1 MKFTK
6 IKHLGT
12 TIFMF
17 LLAEAIILAGVS
29 VLTAGIG
36 LNKLTGRLIK
46 EELSTTAYSL
56 QELYNTAIEGDYR
69 LEDNE
74 LYKGDTNLS
83 KDMGIIDRLNSESNL
98 QVTIFWGDTRKA
110 TTIRDSNGNRALNTK
125 LGENTYKRVSSGE
138 SVFLES
144 TNIEGTKY
152 DAYYIPLK
160 QPSDGSVVGVL
171 FTGRSSS
178 DIFSNKLSTLLKI
191 ALFMVMDSILWLGIC
206 LFIIRMLNNCMKN
219 ICSYVEHIGDGDLTF
234 EVIPRYKERAD
245 ELGRIAK
252 SCDDAKKTLT
262 IIATNMKKSSTELAE
277 NTGEFKSNF
286 DNALESI
293 QGINSAVEEIAQ
305 SNTTQASDVQD
316 VSSNLSVISND
327 VDTSLSNVKEL
338 ETSVLE
344 MTKISKGA
352 NEYLDKLRSVCDTSA
367 KEIEQLKDDTENT
380 NNSVLQIDKAL
391 EAIQSIANQT
401 NLLSLNA
408 SIEAARA
415 GEHGRGFAVVAEE
428 IRKLSEDS
436 KKSALDIAEIIGNL
450 VSSSQESIERMAS
463 VSDSTKVQDEHLGY
477 VANAFENLTEC
488 INAVSSIAEEV
499 LASVKEIEAGKNSI
513 NSSVESLSAISEET
527 AASTEETSASMQT
540 LTATVEQCS
549 GMVGS
554 LKELSEYLLEVSK
567 AFKF

>member
-36 LNKLTGRLIK
+36 LDKLTGRLIK

-56 QELYNTAIEGDYR
+56 QELYNTAIEGDYH
-69 LEDNE
+69 LEGNE

-110 TTIRDSNGNRALNTK
+110 TTIRDNSGNRALNTK
-125 LGENTYKRVSSGE
+125 LGESTYKRVSNGE
-138 SVFLES
+138 SVFLEG

-191 ALFMVMDSILWLGIC
+191 ALFMIIDSVIWLGIC
-206 LFIIRMLNNCMKN
+206 IFIIRMLNNCMKN

-277 NTGEFKSNF
+277 NTGEFKSSF

-327 VDTSLSNVKEL
+327 VDKSLSNVKEL

-352 NEYLDKLRSVCDTSA
+352 NEYLEKLRSVCDTSA

-380 NNSVLQIDKAL
+380 NNSVLKIDKAL

-477 VANAFENLTEC
+477 VADAFENLTEC
-488 INAVSSIAEEV
+488 INAVSNIAEEV
-499 LASVKEIEAGKNSI
+499 LTSVKEIEVGKNSI

-549 GMVGS
+549 SMVGS

>member
-6 IKHLGT
+6 IKRMGT
-12 TIFMF
+12 TIFLF
-17 LLAEAIILAGVS
+17 LVAEAVILAGVS

-36 LNKLTGRLIK
+36 LDKLTGRLIK

-56 QELYNTAIEGDYR
+56 QELYNTAIEGDYH
-69 LEDNE
+69 LDGNE
-74 LYKGDTNLS
+74 LYKGDINLS

-98 QVTIFWGDTRKA
+98 QVTIFWGDTRKV
-110 TTIRDSNGNRALNTK
+110 TTIRDSKGNRALNTK
-125 LGENTYKRVSSGE
+125 LGESIYKRVSSGE
-138 SVFLES
+138 SVFLEG

-171 FTGRSSS
+171 FTGRSST

-191 ALFMVMDSILWLGIC
+191 ALFMVMDSAVWLGIC
-206 LFIIRMLNNCMKN
+206 LFIIRMLNSCMKN

-344 MTKISKGA
+344 MTKISQGA

>member
-1 MKFTK
+1 MRFTK

-12 TIFMF
+12 TIFLF
-17 LLAEAIILAGVS
+17 LVAEAIILAGVS

-56 QELYNTAIEGDYR
+56 QELYNTAIEGDFR
-69 LEDNE
+69 LEGNE
-74 LYKGDTNLS
+74 LYKGDINLS
-83 KDMGIIDRLNSESNL
+83 KNMGIIDRLNSESNI

-110 TTIRDSNGNRALNTK
+110 TTIHDSKGNRAVNTK
-125 LGENTYKRVSSGE
+125 LGESIYKRVLNGE
-138 SVFLES
+138 SVFIEG
-144 TNIEGTKY
+144 TNIEGSKY

-160 QPSDGSVVGVL
+160 QPSDGSIVGVL
-171 FTGRSSS
+171 FTGRSSA

-191 ALFMVMDSILWLGIC
+191 ALFMTMDSAIWLGIC
-206 LFIIRMLNNCMKN
+206 ILIIRMLNNCMKN
-219 ICSYVEHIGDGDLTF
+219 ICSYVERIGDGDLTF
-234 EVIPRYKERAD
+234 EVVPRYKERSD

-252 SCDDAKKTLT
+252 SCDDSKKTLT
-262 IIATNMKKSSTELAE
+262 IIAPNMKKSSSELTE

-316 VSSNLSVISND
+316 VSNNLSVISND
-327 VDTSLSNVKEL
+327 VDASLSSVKKL
-338 ETSVLE
+338 ETSVIE
-344 MTKISKGA
+344 MTKISRGA
-352 NEYLDKLRSVCDTSA
+352 NEYLEKLRSACDNSA
-367 KEIEQLKDDTENT
+367 KEIEKLQDDTENT

-436 KKSALDIAEIIGNL
+436 KESASEIAEIISNL
-450 VSSSQESIERMAS
+450 VSSSQESIKRMAS
-463 VSDSTKVQDEHLGY
+463 VSDSSRVQEEHLGY
-477 VANAFENLTEC
+477 VANAFEDLIKC
-488 INAVSSIAEEV
+488 VNAVSSIAEEV

-540 LTATVEQCS
+540 LTATVEQCT
-549 GMVGS
+549 GMVES
-554 LKELSEYLLEVSK
+554 LKELSGYLLEVSK
-567 AFKF
+567 SFKF

>member
-1 MKFTK
+1 MRFTK
-6 IKHLGT
+6 IKHLGA

-17 LLAEAIILAGVS
+17 LLVEAVILAGLS

-56 QELYNTAIEGDYR
+56 QELYNTAIEGDYH

-110 TTIRDSNGNRALNTK
+110 TTIRDSKGNRAINTK
-125 LGENTYKRVSSGE
+125 LGESTYKRVLNGE
-138 SVFLES
+138 SIFIES

-152 DAYYIPLK
+152 DAYYMPLK

-171 FTGRSSS
+171 FTGRSSQS
-178 DIFSNKLSTLLKI
+178 IFSNKLSTLLKI
-191 ALFMVMDSILWLGIC
+191 ALFMIMDSAIWLGIC
-206 LFIIRMLNNCMKN
+206 LILVRMLNNCMKN
-219 ICSYVEHIGDGDLTF
+219 ICSYVESIGKGDLTF
-234 EVIPRYKERAD
+234 EVVPRYKERAD

-252 SCDDAKKTLT
+252 SCDDAKETLT
-262 IIATNMKKSSTELAE
+262 IIASNMKKSSTELAE

-293 QGINSAVEEIAQ
+293 RGINSAVEEIAQ

-327 VDTSLSNVKEL
+327 VDTSLSSVKKL

-344 MTKISKGA
+344 MTKISQGA
-352 NEYLDKLRSVCDTSA
+352 NEYLEKLRSACDNSA

-436 KKSALDIAEIIGNL
+436 KESASEIAEIIGNL
-450 VSSSQESIERMAS
+450 VSSSQESIKRMAS
-463 VSDSTKVQDEHLGY
+463 VSDSSMVQEEHLGY
-477 VANAFENLTEC
+477 VADAFEDLTEC

-527 AASTEETSASMQT
+527 AASTEETSASMQS
-540 LTATVEQCS
+540 LTAMIEQCS

-554 LKELSEYLLEVSK
+554 LKKLSEYLLVVSK
-567 AFKF
+567 SFEF